1 MIERRNILELIGKHR
16 GKYHSCVLTC
26 YSLDFSF
33 FEERLLPTLRLANVK
48 NVNVLADGHY
58 LEMAQEATTGKEFK
72 HNKTYNFQ
80 PVYET
85 GVFHPKIM
93 LLTGVKHGLLIIG
106 SGNITSSGLST
117 NDEIWG
123 AFHLDNVGN
132 ENAPLF
138 GSVWKYLQPYL
149 DKSLG
154 FVPQKI
160 EWIRKHSPWLM
171 DLPITED
178 WINFENLGLQL
189 KFIGNSDQ
197 ESTFKQLTANV
208 PNKEVKELTII
219 SPYYDKSG
227 KQLKQLLEYFN
238 PNQMKCLVDSNSG
251 LLPTELDVATS
262 TQISFHNWSE
272 CIKDYEE
279 TYHRLHAKLI
289 NFRLKDEEYLLLG
302 SANVT
307 MSAMGTQNGQ
317 TANGEAGILLKRRT
331 SEESWLEEL
340 KVKVPDSTI
349 ELQNIPQQGIG
360 DGSTPR
366 VNYRYRILYA
376 ELRGNEITIYLNK
389 HCTDPVDVIVLDRS
403 DLKLE
408 STLKVISEDTM
419 VIEVTDPENIF
430 KLSLNNET
438 QERISNYCL
447 IHRLEALLRCNPD
460 PKQEKLDALMEQ
472 DFADDEGITDLL
484 HFVDYNWADDE
495 DLAIKKVYNS
505 GTSILRKAGDSDQTK
520 DFEFLKAEEFNKVS
534 AESLLKQ
541 SGELSN
547 STVKIA
553 EFLNLY
559 SSGVFGKEDYF
570 QESEEQKLFEDQEQQ
585 GEGDGVDNK
594 SRNRTQG
601 SKEKAALI
609 KYFKKLDDIYTQ
621 RLDKLFS
628 TQALTEAPK
637 TLITIRSLSSILI
650 ALHLIQLKYGKKFT
664 VLTKELDQTGNV
676 ITMGETYIPSGTISE
691 SVVSIKGCFLNV
703 LGKFLLLSGAGYK
716 QYEFDIL
723 NQKLARSQMQLMVKS
738 TCLILN
744 TPWRESEGIDRDV
757 LLLNSLYFSLGKM
770 MLNDE
775 VGSDFVNKLNHF
787 KTKANFVIPQFQDQL
802 EHFTKEILPIYLIWL
817 KKYMNKEERL
827 KELLYPTS
835 DLKLGNIIFS
845 SKVGFN
851 IVKKVTSE
859 DSKCKLHLSRA
870 GYPFTEGEFALK
882 NVQFGINCIKY
893 EYRTVR
899 TTVYSA

>member
-58 LEMAQEATTGKEFK
+58 LETAQEATTGKEFK

-123 AFHLDNVGN
+123 AFHLDKVGN

-138 GSVWKYLQPYL
+138 GAVWKYLQPYL

-171 DLPITED
+171 DLPVTED
-178 WINFENLGLQL
+178 WINFESIGLQL
-189 KFIGNSDQ
+189 KFIGNTDQ
-197 ESTFKQLTANV
+197 KSTFNHLTANV
-208 PNKEVKELTII
+208 PNKEVEELTII

-238 PNQMKCLVDSNSG
+238 PKQMKCLVDSNSG
-251 LLPTELDVATS
+251 LLPTELDVASS
-262 TQISFHNWSE
+262 TKISFYNWAE
-272 CIKDYEE
+272 CKEDYEE

-289 NFRLKDEEYLLLG
+289 NFRTKDEEYLLLG

-307 MSAMGTQNGQ
+307 MAAMGIRNGK

-331 SEESWLEEL
+331 SEKSWLEEL
-340 KVKVPDSTI
+340 KVKIPNSTI
-349 ELQNIPQQGIG
+349 ELQAISHQGIE
-360 DGSTPR
+360 DGSIPR

-389 HCTDPVDVIVLDRS
+389 HCADPVDIVVLDRS

-408 STLKVISEDTM
+408 STLKGNSEDTII
-419 VIEVTDPENIF
+419 IEVTDPEDIF
-430 KLSLNNET
+430 KLSLNDET

-484 HFVDYNWADDE
+484 NFVDYNWADDE
-495 DLAIKKVYNS
+495 DLAIKKVYN
-505 GTSILRKAGDSDQTK
+505 GTSILRKVGNSEQTK
-520 DFEFLKAEEFNKVS
+520 EYELLKAEEFNKVS
-534 AESLLKQ
+534 TESLLKQ

-559 SSGVFGKEDYF
+559 SSGVFGKEDDF
-570 QESEEQKLFEDQEQQ
+570 QESEEQKLFEDEKQ
-585 GEGDGVDNK
+585 EGDGDDSENK
-594 SRNRTQG
+594 SRRRTQG
-601 SKEKAALI
+601 SKEKVALI
-609 KYFKKLDDIYTQ
+609 KYFKKLDDIYAK
-621 RLDKLFS
+621 RLNKLLA
-628 TQALTEAPK
+628 TKVLNEAPQ

-650 ALHLIQLKYGKKFT
+650 ALHLIQIKYGKKFT
-664 VLTKELDQTGNV
+664 VLTKELDHSGNA
-676 ITMGETYIPSGTISE
+676 ITTEETYIPSGIISE
-691 SVVSIKGCFLNV
+691 SVASIKGFLFNV
-703 LGKFLLLSGAGYK
+703 LGKFFLLSGAGYK
-716 QYEFDIL
+716 QYEYDIL
-723 NQKLARSQMQLMVKS
+723 NQKLTRSQMQLVVKS

-744 TPWRESEGIDRDV
+744 TPWRESEGVDRDV
-757 LLLNSLYFSLGKM
+757 LLLNCIYFSLGKM
-770 MLNDE
+770 ILNDE
-775 VGSDFVNKLNHF
+775 VISEFINKLNHY
-787 KTKANFVIPQFQDQL
+787 KTNSNFVIPQFHDQL
-802 EHFTKEILPIYLIWL
+802 EDFTKEILPSYLDWL
-817 KKYMNKEERL
+817 KKYSNKDERL
-827 KELLYPTS
+827 KTLLYPTS
-835 DLKLGNIIFS
+835 ELENGDIIFN

-859 DSKCKLHLSRA
+859 NSKCKLHLSRA

-882 NVQFGINCIKY
+882 DVQFGNNCIKY
-893 EYRTVR
+893 EHNAVIHTI
-899 TTVYSA
+899 